1 MTNRLLT
8 GVAWLLASVTV
19 LGACSAG
26 SASGPGRAGSGSAV
40 PSASHPASPLAITF
54 DTFVISTCL
63 ALDSMFEAIGN
74 PDTGSGSALSKEL
87 DEAVEAKDGAAADRL
102 AVAMMTRSLDA
113 GRRQAAV
120 AAGYPSGALMM
131 IQLDRVLEAFAVM
144 VAAKRS
150 LANGVPGAPDPR
162 TAFERAG
169 GVDAWRAML
178 DAVRSVDRPSGV
190 PQRICPTLPISL

>member
-8 GVAWLLASVTV
+8 GVAWLIASATI

-26 SASGPGRAGSGSAV
+26 SASGPGQAGSGSAV
-40 PSASHPASPLAITF
+40 PTASDPASPPAITF
-54 DTFVISTCL
+54 DGFVISTCL
-63 ALDSMFEAIGN
+63 AFDSMFEAIGN

-87 DEAVEAKDGAAADRL
+87 DLAVEAKDGAAADRL
-102 AVAMMTRSLDA
+102 AAAMTRTLEA

-150 LANGVPGAPDPR
+150 LAIGVPGAPDPQ

-178 DAVRSVDRPSGV
+178 DAMRSVDRPSGV
-190 PQRICPTLPISL
+190 PQRTCPTVPISL